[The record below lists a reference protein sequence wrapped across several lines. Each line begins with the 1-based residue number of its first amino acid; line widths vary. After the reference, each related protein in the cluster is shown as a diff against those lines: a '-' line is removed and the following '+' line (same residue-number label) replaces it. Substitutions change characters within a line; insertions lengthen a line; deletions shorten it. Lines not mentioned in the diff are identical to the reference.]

1 MAGMNPVLVA
11 SYLIIV
17 ALILATLQ
25 LHMVGPAF
33 IGLLVYTLSLK
44 LSRHFSR
51 RIHAKGARLL
61 AVGAVATAIIAVFI
75 IAGAWLS
82 HYFESVGSFQG
93 LTNRMAEV
101 LTDLRSKLP
110 GQLLAYLPENILDL
124 RDVLVQWLRTH
135 AKTIELAGR
144 AGLHTFVH
152 IIIAMVLAAMLALK
166 HFDHKQSTKP
176 LSRAIQD
183 RLTSLTRAFECVVF
197 AQARISAVNTLL
209 TAVYLLVLLPLF
221 GIHLPYAVTLVV
233 ITFFTGLIPIIGN
246 LISNSLILLISL
258 GISFDLA
265 LMSLLFLVSI
275 HKLEYFINARIVGTR
290 IHANAWELILAM
302 LIMETIYGLP
312 GLLIAP
318 VVYAYLKFEL
328 TRLELV

>member
-1 MAGMNPVLVA
+1 MNPVLVA
-11 SYLIIV
+11 SYLITV
-17 ALILATLQ
+17 VLILATLQ

-33 IGLLVYTLSLK
+33 IGLLVYTLSLRLSHR
-44 LSRHFSR
+44 LSRHL
-51 RIHAKGARLL
+51 HAKWARLL
-61 AVGAVATAIIAVFI
+61 AVGVIASFI
-75 IAGAWLS
+75 IAFFIITGAWLS
-82 HYFESVGSFQG
+82 HYFASVGSFQG
-93 LTNRMAEV
+93 LTERMADV
-101 LTDLRSKLP
+101 LSDLRSKLP
-110 GQLLAYLPENILDL
+110 PQLLAYMPENILDL
-124 RDVLVQWLRTH
+124 RDALVHWLRAH
-135 AKTIELAGR
+135 SQTIELAGR
-144 AGLHTFVH
+144 AGLHTLVH
-152 IIIAMVLAAMLALK
+152 IIIVMVLAAMLALK
-166 HFDHKQSTKP
+166 HFDHKQNHKP

-183 RLTSLTRAFECVVF
+183 RLTTLTQAFESVVF

-209 TAVYLLVLLPLF
+209 TAVYLLVLLPLA
-221 GIHLPYAVTLVV
+221 GIHLPYAVTLVA
-233 ITFFTGLIPIIGN
+233 ITFFTGLIPIFGN

-275 HKLEYFINARIVGTR
+275 HKLEYFINARIVGSR

-328 TRLELV
+328 KRLELV